1 MKTPAPT
8 LPIVLRCEDRL
19 QPRLRYVFDTL
30 LLAAGW
36 KPAYVTAPPPSGPW
50 VLYAPAS
57 AARPCDPRCLT
68 LAHVPTAWQLF
79 DGESAAV
86 SCTTVDGLPVVL
98 PGAPA
103 EEPDASHVAFDLPA
117 NAFYFLSSWAE
128 RCDRDGAGARRLY
141 RDSVFRRLEIPQ
153 DIVDRYLHRL
163 VDAVQRLRGRLG
175 LPAWPERAWPGGRSY
190 AVVLSHDVDYLA
202 RGRLDVLRQGARTL
216 ARHLLKSR
224 EPRDAASAGM
234 ALAKALLRG
243 RDPYSDIRDLMARET
258 RLGVRSS
265 FQVAV
270 ARRHPRDVN
279 YRIDRPW
286 VQERLRAIV
295 EGGFDLCLHGS
306 YRSTEDPR
314 WYVEEAA
321 LLERTL
327 GRPRGSRQHFL
338 AFDPDELFAA
348 QEKAGIEYD
357 MSMGYPD
364 RSGPRS
370 GFSFPYFPYCLAQ
383 DRPYDV
389 LQIGLGLMDVTLH
402 TYMGLRGEAAWRSI
416 AASLDDLRRKHG
428 CTSVVWHPIV
438 FGSARDPGFGEL
450 YWRLVRAVQDQGGW
464 AVDGRQ
470 VNDFWRQEAGAHTGL
485 LPSRPRPACTAAL
498 AA

>member
-1 MKTPAPT
+1 MKSPAPT
-8 LPIVLRCEDRL
+8 LPIVLRCDDRL
-19 QPRLRYVFDTL
+19 QPKLRYVFDTL

-36 KPAYVTAPPPSGPW
+36 KSAYVTDPPTSGPW
-50 VLYAPAS
+50 VLYAPSS
-57 AARPCDPRCLT
+57 APRTSDPRCLT
-68 LAHVPTAWQLF
+68 VAHDPAAWRLF
-79 DGESAAV
+79 DGTSAAV
-86 SCTTVDGLPVVL
+86 SRTTVDGLPVVL
-98 PGAPA
+98 PKGSPTDPSR
-103 EEPDASHVAFDLPA
+103 ESHVAFDLPA
-117 NAFYFLSSWAE
+117 NAFYFLSCWSE
-128 RCDRDGAGARRLY
+128 RCDRDPAARRLY

-163 VDAVQRLRGRLG
+163 VDAVQRLRSRMGW
-175 LPAWPERAWPGGRSY
+175 PAWPERSWPGGRSY

-202 RGRLDVLRQGARTL
+202 RGRLDVLRQGSRTL
-216 ARHLLKSR
+216 ARHLVKAR
-224 EPRDAASAGM
+224 EARDAASAGM
-234 ALAKALLRG
+234 ALVRALVRG
-243 RDPYSDIRDLMARET
+243 RDPYSDIRGLMACET

-279 YRIDRPW
+279 YRIERPW
-286 VQERLRAIV
+286 VQDRLRAIV
-295 EGGFDLCLHGS
+295 DGGFDLCLHGS
-306 YRSTEDPR
+306 YRSTEDPG

-338 AFDPDELFAA
+338 AFDPDQLFAA
-348 QEKAGIEYD
+348 QEQAGIEYD

-438 FGSARDPGFGEL
+438 FGGARDPGLGEL
-450 YWRLVRAVQDQGGW
+450 YWRLVRTVQDQGGW

-470 VNDFWRQEAGAHTGL
+470 VNDFWRQEAGSHAGL
-485 LPSRPRPACTAAL
+485 LPSRPRSTSTAEL